1 MNLELFNARLF
12 VFCVSLSVFKGLK
25 GINAGLD
32 VVDVVMVVIMFGK
45 VVAVVVKGSLSVV
58 SVEYNG
64 VLKVMANVDVSVG
77 DVCIDCLFVIMSV
90 DVCDDDVVV
99 VCPNTQVRRVVLS
112 VTGGRVLGSIFS
124 VVITDSLV
132 EGSNCVSGFEVV
144 FGLHVGPKNVFKSHV

>member
-1 MNLELFNARLF
+1 MNLELLNARLF

-77 DVCIDCLFVIMSV
+77 DVCIDCLFVIISV
-90 DVCDDDVVV
+90 CGDDVVV

-112 VTGGRVLGSIFS
+112 VTGGRVLGNIFS
-124 VVITDSLV
+124 VVTSDSLV

>member
-1 MNLELFNARLF
+1 MNLELLNARLF

-77 DVCIDCLFVIMSV
+77 DVCNDCLFVIISV
-90 DVCDDDVVV
+90 CGDDVVV

>member
-1 MNLELFNARLF
+1 MNLELLNARLF

-77 DVCIDCLFVIMSV
+77 DVCIDCLFVIISV
-90 DVCDDDVVV
+90 CGDDVVV

-124 VVITDSLV
+124 VVISDSLV

>member
-1 MNLELFNARLF
+1 MNLELLNARLF

-25 GINAGLD
+25 GINAGLVV

-77 DVCIDCLFVIMSV
+77 DVCIDCLFVIISV
-90 DVCDDDVVV
+90 CGDDVVV

-112 VTGGRVLGSIFS
+112 VTGGRVLGNIFS
-124 VVITDSLV
+124 VVSSDSLV

>member
-1 MNLELFNARLF
+1 MNLELLNARLF
-12 VFCVSLSVFKGLK
+12 VFCVSLSVFNGLK
-25 GINAGLD
+25 GINAGLV

-77 DVCIDCLFVIMSV
+77 DVCIDCLFVIISV
-90 DVCDDDVVV
+90 CGDDVVV

-112 VTGGRVLGSIFS
+112 VTGGRVLGNIFS
-124 VVITDSLV
+124 VVISDSLV

>member
-1 MNLELFNARLF
+1 MNLELLNARLF

-77 DVCIDCLFVIMSV
+77 DVCIDCLFVIISV
-90 DVCDDDVVV
+90 CCDDVVV

-112 VTGGRVLGSIFS
+112 VTGGWVLGSIFS
-124 VVITDSLV
+124 VVISDSLV